1 MKYIFFLAVG
11 VAAILA
17 EEVPLAAGTDHYPSH
32 GYDGNNPSYSHG
44 QPSYTFFSNGYRWKR
59 NTLDLEAP
67 MKEGLEVA
75 ETKHYK
81 YRSYSHPCYSSN
93 SYGHPSYSSY
103 GSGYR
108 GRRDISEAE
117 TLEKEGLE
125 GAATK
130 HKSYRSYQSPCRQS
144 PSYGHPSYGSS
155 YGMGYPSYGS
165 SYGMGYPSYGSSYGM
180 GYPSYGSSYG
190 MGYPS
195 YGSSYGMY
203 GK

>member
-1 MKYIFFLAVG
+1 IFFLAVG

-81 YRSYSHPCYSSN
+81 YPMEWDTHHTDLAMEWDTHHTDLAMEWDTHHTDLAMEWGTHHMDLVMECMGNKREEWFIYNCVFYS
-93 SYGHPSYSSY
+93 
-103 GSGYR
+103 
-108 GRRDISEAE
+108 
-117 TLEKEGLE
+117 GLF
-125 GAATK
+125 
-130 HKSYRSYQSPCRQS
+130 
-144 PSYGHPSYGSS
+144 
-155 YGMGYPSYGS
+155 
-165 SYGMGYPSYGSSYGM
+165 
-180 GYPSYGSSYG
+180 
-190 MGYPS
+190 
-195 YGSSYGMY
+195 
-203 GK
+203 